1 MTAPELLARRF
12 HNLYEH
18 MAPQFGYTTRED
30 TRLFIPESPNGKL
43 MIAVCEALAS
53 SPEVATMI
61 AEARREE
68 RERCAAIL
76 DTYETIDAEIAAIGI
91 RRRVD
96 LPAEIAATI
105 RALKEDTHD

>member
-1 MTAPELLARRF
+1 MTTPELLARRF

-53 SPEVATMI
+53 SPEVAALI
-61 AEARREE
+61 AEARRGGWS
-68 RERCAAIL
+68 AAK
-76 DTYETIDAEIAAIGI
+76 EAAEKACDPSSYQAHHASV
-91 RRRVD
+91 RRRCQT
-96 LPAEIAATI
+96 AI
-105 RALKEDTHD
+105 RALKETTP